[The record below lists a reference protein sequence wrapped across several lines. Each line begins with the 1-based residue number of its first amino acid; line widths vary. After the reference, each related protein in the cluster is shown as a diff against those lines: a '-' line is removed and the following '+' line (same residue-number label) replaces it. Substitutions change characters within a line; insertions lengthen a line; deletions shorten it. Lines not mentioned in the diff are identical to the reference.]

1 MPQMNEAKYGIN
13 DSASVIG
20 GNNNLASGG
29 NKLVLTSDIN
39 DKYKDVG
46 DDGERDVGDSR
57 CGVGGSSDSMLHD
70 SIVVDGEE
78 GGKCLPTILQTSAVN
93 DDEYDDDEYDD
104 DEYDDDDD
112 NDSQVSVEAD
122 FDFEESED
130 EGDINDVSCLVMKNP
145 EDSEEKSRIIIDNTF
160 RRLAKEN
167 KGPYCNGSP
176 EDIER
181 NKKLDIILVKIAE
194 PADKYIANHCTDDGN
209 GSLKYRCRAMQ
220 GTESKKP
227 GVYRG
232 KCKNDC
238 YKTG

>member
-1 MPQMNEAKYGIN
+1 MPQMNEAKYGIY

-46 DDGERDVGDSR
+46 DDGERDVGDSTR

-78 GGKCLPTILQTSAVN
+78 GGKCLPTILQMLAVN
-93 DDEYDDDEYDD
+93 DDEYDDDEYND
-104 DEYDDDDD
+104 DEYDDD
-112 NDSQVSVEAD
+112 NDSQVSVEAN
-122 FDFEESED
+122 FNFEESD
-130 EGDINDVSCLVMKNP
+130 HEGDINDVSCLVMKNP

-194 PADKYIANHCTDDGN
+194 PADKYIANHCTNDGN
-209 GSLKYRCRAMQ
+209 DSLKYRCRAMQ

-232 KCKNDC
+232 KCKNDR

>member
-1 MPQMNEAKYGIN
+1 MNQITNTTPFIDPLSIVIGADKKSPPSEI
-13 DSASVIG
+13 ASVSDNNYDDKDG
-20 GNNNLASGG
+20 GDNYQMRYS
-29 NKLVLTSDIN
+29 
-39 DKYKDVG
+39 
-46 DDGERDVGDSR
+46 DDG
-57 CGVGGSSDSMLHD
+57 GSDCMLHD

-78 GGKCLPTILQTSAVN
+78 GGACPTTILHMSAVN
-93 DDEYDDDEYDD
+93 DDEYDNDEYDDDEYDD
-104 DEYDDDDD
+104 DEYDDD
-112 NDSQVSVEAD
+112 NDSQVSVEAN
-122 FDFEESED
+122 FDFEESDD
-130 EGDINDVSCLVMKNP
+130 EGDINDISCLVMKNP
-145 EDSEEKSRIIIDNTF
+145 EDSEEKSRIIIGNTF

-167 KGPYCNGSP
+167 KGPYCNGSH

-194 PADKYIANHCTDDGN
+194 CADKYIANHCTNDGN

-232 KCKNDC
+232 KCKNDR